1 MWRVTRSDA
10 TESLWVT
17 GYDAKHYISTLGG
30 VVRIARNTYGVT
42 LPDMRQITARPE
54 RA

>member
-1 MWRVTRSDA
+1 MWRVTRSDTA
-10 TESLWVT
+10 ESLWVT
-17 GYDAKHYISTLGG
+17 GCDAKHYISTLGA

-42 LPDMRQITARPE
+42 LPDMRQITARLE